1 MHVTDERPPE
11 RDVEEMEERTERLE
25 REISDAKKDWERKRS
40 DPGVPGAL
48 EPDED
53 DEDDDAA

>member
-1 MHVTDERPPE
+1 MHVTDERPPV
-11 RDVEEMEERTERLE
+11 RDVVVLEERTERLV
-25 REISDAKKDWERKRS
+25 REISVAKQDWERKRS

-53 DEDDDAA
+53 DDAA

>member
-1 MHVTDERPPE
+1 MHVTDEHPPE

-25 REISDAKKDWERKRS
+25 REISDAKQDWERKRS

-48 EPDED
+48 EPA
-53 DEDDDAA
+53 EDDDAA

>member
-25 REISDAKKDWERKRS
+25 REIADAKQDWERKRS

-48 EPDED
+48 KPDED

>member
-1 MHVTDERPPE
+1 MHVTDEHPPE

-25 REISDAKKDWERKRS
+25 REISDAKQDWERKRS

-53 DEDDDAA
+53 DDAA